1 MLQWKWCTFQEL
13 NNQDLYDVLALRQSV
28 FIVEQQCPYPDLD
41 NKDQLCKHLLGF
53 EEKSLAAYL
62 RLLPKDQPYQD
73 AISFG
78 RVATAHFAR
87 GKGYGK
93 EMMRHVLQHLDQTG
107 NTHPIIISAQM
118 YLEKFYQSFGFVT
131 ISEPYDEDWIP
142 HIKMKRA

>member
-1 MLQWKWCTFQEL
+1 MLQWKWRTFQEL
-13 NNQDLYDVLALRQSV
+13 SNQELYDVLALRQSV

-41 NKDQLCKHLLGF
+41 FKDQLCKHLLGF
-53 EEKSLAAYL
+53 DGQSLAAYL
-62 RLLPKDQPYQD
+62 RLLPKDNPYQD

-78 RVATAHFAR
+78 RVATATFAR

-93 EMMRHVLQHLDQTG
+93 EMMNQILLYLKQHDNNL
-107 NTHPIIISAQM
+107 PIIISAQM
-118 YLEKFYQSFGFVT
+118 YLEKFYQSFGFTT